1 MTGVP
6 RIQSVARAAR
16 LLEAM
21 EDGAWH
27 ELRWLAQRSGL
38 AKATAFNL
46 LQTLAATGLAE
57 HDTSRGAYRLGLKH
71 LGYGRA
77 VERRLDLRPLVLPV
91 LARLC
96 AETGETVNLALPRPA
111 DAIIVES
118 LEGTRHGVRVT
129 SYAGT
134 SAAYHSTA
142 CGRALLM
149 HRPEAERR
157 AVYALGRLEAATPHT
172 VTDPERLEA
181 LLQEARARGYAVEI
195 EENEKGAACVAVPL
209 LTADNTVL
217 AAISIA
223 GPISRMDA
231 AHIAAHGDRLLA
243 ATRALAAQL
252 HA

>member
-1 MTGVP
+1 
-6 RIQSVARAAR
+6 
-16 LLEAM
+16 
-21 EDGAWH
+21 
-27 ELRWLAQRSGL
+27 
-38 AKATAFNL
+38 
-46 LQTLAATGLAE
+46 
-57 HDTSRGAYRLGLKH
+57 
-71 LGYGRA
+71 
-77 VERRLDLRPLVLPV
+77 VERRLDLRPVVLPV

-149 HRPEAERR
+149 YRPEPERR
-157 AVYALGRLEAATPHT
+157 AIYALGQLAAATPHT
-172 VTDPERLEA
+172 VTDPERLEV
-181 LLQEARARGYAVEI
+181 LLAEARARGFAVEI
-195 EENEKGAACVAVPL
+195 EENEQGAACVAVPL
-209 LTADNTVL
+209 TSGDGTVL

-231 AHIAAHGDRLLA
+231 AHIVAHGDRLLA
-243 ATRALAAQL
+243 AIRPLVAQL
-252 HA
+252 GG